1 MSKVISQLG
10 LNYQTI
16 AKHAGVESGKHY
28 FRKTRF
34 GSIVCDEHYSVIMR
48 AALKVPQGMLTDSD
62 VRDLSAA
69 HGTIVEKIAAT
80 DEYLDQLKDTRKQFA
95 YAEAKDRK
103 AFSAAR
109 LFTIQEFHSYI
120 SSIFTSPMEARN
132 NLDSLLAES
141 DNKDQ
146 LVLAISK
153 NPDMLGE
160 LKERG
165 IVAKLLKPEE
175 ANKVNTNLSHFTERL
190 KQYIAE
196 VRIMSEIEPK
206 LDSNYYGKQ
215 ISIIDKEI
223 ESIKASL
230 PNKEEIELIEEIS
243 QIESKSIQGNSN
255 KLDNKLF
262 KHGIS
267 ELFKEDRQVDLLLNW
282 QMHQAK
288 LEEYKLEKV
297 KSGSPKGRE
306 YELEYNNRQLRQ
318 KSLQSQQH
326 QRLERLNFNDVSKAL
341 SVSDYESIF
350 CRYAQVI
357 NPDGK
362 IVKRGSSIGC
372 GSLNMNLQNGLWNRF
387 STGDYGNIFGLVSLG
402 MRVNKLEALEVVAD
416 HAGIKPETNGYFRT
430 RNTHERYNRAIENN
444 EYSVKKELRD
454 DWLQTNTRGAKAFE
468 PDNDL
473 KFMLKSNK
481 ITDI

>member
-28 FRKTRF
+28 FKNTRF
-34 GSIVCDEHYSVIMR
+34 GSIVCDEHYSVIMGEV
-48 AALKVPQGMLTDSD
+48 LKATQGMLTNSD

-120 SSIFTSPMEARN
+120 SSIFKSPMAVRN

-223 ESIKASL
+223 ASIKASL
-230 PNKEEIELIEEIS
+230 PNNEEIELLEKIS
-243 QIESKSIQGNSN
+243 QIEAKCINHNTNQLDSKTFIN
-255 KLDNKLF
+255 
-262 KHGIS
+262 GIS

-288 LEEYKLEKV
+288 LEEYKLGKV
-297 KSGSPKGRE
+297 
-306 YELEYNNRQLRQ
+306 
-318 KSLQSQQH
+318 
-326 QRLERLNFNDVSKAL
+326 RLSER
-341 SVSDYESIF
+341 
-350 CRYAQVI
+350 
-357 NPDGK
+357 
-362 IVKRGSSIGC
+362 KRI
-372 GSLNMNLQNGLWNRF
+372 
-387 STGDYGNIFGLVSLG
+387 
-402 MRVNKLEALEVVAD
+402 
-416 HAGIKPETNGYFRT
+416 
-430 RNTHERYNRAIENN
+430 
-444 EYSVKKELRD
+444 
-454 DWLQTNTRGAKAFE
+454 
-468 PDNDL
+468 
-473 KFMLKSNK
+473 
-481 ITDI
+481 